1 MLLTKFSIKR
11 QITLVMIYSVI
22 ILFSFFSF
30 SQLKIDFFP
39 DITFPF
45 AGVVTSYTGVG
56 SDDIENLITRP
67 IEETVSSVKGIKKV
81 SSQSYKGNSI
91 VMLEFKYGTDMDKA
105 ENDIRKNLDYIRD
118 YLPAD
123 ATQPMVFVF
132 DPSMMPIAYYSIS
145 SPYLGPAELRRLAED
160 KIEPLLERVDGVASV
175 QTMGGQQRQINV
187 NINPVLLASYNLSP
201 NDVAQA
207 IQFGSSLQPSGTI
220 RSAGKDY
227 NLRVLSEYASLD
239 QVKKT
244 ILTYKNGIPVYVSN
258 VAHVEDG
265 YKENTNEVR
274 ADYGEGIMLFIMKQS
289 DANTVLTSRK
299 VKEALP
305 EIIAGL
311 PEGTKLSVIWDQSEF
326 IMRSASNLRNSAII
340 AFILSFAVIYFF
352 LRNIR
357 GSIIMGIS
365 IPLSV
370 IATFAVMY
378 AANVTLNI
386 ISMAGLAL
394 AIGMLVDNS
403 IVALENIYRHHEM
416 GKNLMESADIGT
428 TEIGMA
434 ITASTLTTVSVFV
447 PVLFV
452 PNITGQLFKD
462 MVLTITYSLVVSLI
476 VAVTIVPMMS
486 TRILK
491 LETTKKNNR
500 FSRIKDTMGG
510 WLIWLSDKYSK
521 SLHWSIY
528 HKKTVLISV
537 AVAFVLSIGLAAL
550 MGGEFMPKA
559 DQGLIYAVMESP
571 SGTPIEQT
579 RKYAYDV
586 EDIIKQTIAK
596 DDIVSLSIFYGER
609 EGLGALGVTA
619 STIEVMI
626 KLTPREQRRISRF
639 EVQDRLRERF
649 DKMPGITYTFQ
660 EGGSFTTEKDIE
672 VKVIG
677 FDVAGAKA
685 IANELKSKMEKVEGL
700 VDISLNT
707 KETTPELQVH
717 LNKDL
722 LNHYGLS
729 AMQVAGNVSTAI
741 QGKVASQFREKG
753 DEYDIYVQFAKEYRN
768 KKESLEQIELATP
781 VPPSGTPMPDGRQAN
796 SGGGGRIKLKDVA
809 TIVEEQSSPT
819 IFRENQSRFV
829 SVGCGLSGTDLS
841 TAVGQ
846 IKKIIA
852 DTPIP
857 SEYQVIIGGTAEDQQ
872 EAFFY
877 LGLAFI
883 AAILLVYMI
892 MASQFESLI
901 DPFIIMFTVPL
912 SIIGVFIFLAMTG
925 TKLSVMA
932 LVGIVMLVG
941 IAVNNGIVLVDFIN
955 QQRHKGMELYEAV
968 EFGCKAR
975 MRPVLMTALTTILGM
990 VPLAIGIGS
999 GSETWS
1005 PLARAVIGGLT
1016 ATTVLTLVV
1025 IPVLYIVFEHAGER
1039 VKNYF
1044 KTRKKRLAKAH

>member
-1 MLLTKFSIKR
+1 LNKEIEIMLLTKFSIKR
-11 QITLVMIYSVI
+11 QITLVMIYAVI
-22 ILFSFFSF
+22 IFFSFFSF

-45 AGVVTSYTGVG
+45 AGVITSYTGVG
-56 SDDIENLITRP
+56 PEDIENLITRP
-67 IEETVSSVKGIKKV
+67 VEETVSSVKNIEKV
-81 SSQSYKGNSI
+81 SSQSFKGSSV

-118 YLPAD
+118 YLPTD
-123 ATQPMVFVF
+123 ATEPIVFVF
-132 DPSMMPIAYYSIS
+132 DPSMMPISYFSIS
-145 SPYLGPAELRRLAED
+145 SPYLGPAELRRLSEE

-187 NINPVLLASYNLSP
+187 SINPVLLASYDLSP
-201 NDVAQA
+201 NDVLLTIQQGSGLQPAGA
-207 IQFGSSLQPSGTI
+207 IQTSG
-220 RSAGKDY
+220 KNY
-227 NLRVLSEYASLD
+227 NLRVLSEYSSLD

-244 ILTYKNGIPVYVSN
+244 ILTYKNGVPVYISD
-258 VAHVEDG
+258 VANVEDG

-274 ADYGEGIMLFIMKQS
+274 ADYGEGVMLFIMKQS
-289 DANTVLTSRK
+289 DANTVITCRK
-299 VKEALP
+299 VKEAVP
-305 EIIAGL
+305 EILAGL
-311 PEGTKLSVIWDQSEF
+311 PQGTKLSIMWDQSDF
-326 IMRSASNLRNSAII
+326 IMQSVNNLKDSGII
-340 AFILSFAVIYFF
+340 AFVLSFAVLYFF

-378 AANVTLNI
+378 AANITLNI

-403 IVALENIYRHHEM
+403 IVVLENIYRHHEM
-416 GKNLMESADIGT
+416 KENLVDSAETGT
-428 TEIGMA
+428 TEVGMA
-434 ITASTLTTVSVFV
+434 ITASTLTTISVFI

-462 MVLTITYSLVVSLI
+462 MVLTISYSLIVSLI
-476 VAVTIVPMMS
+476 VAVTFVPMMA

-491 LETTKKNNR
+491 LETKKKDNR
-500 FSRIKDTMGG
+500 FTRIKDKMGD
-510 WLIWLSDKYSK
+510 WLNKLTENYSK
-521 SLHWSIY
+521 ALHWSIY

-537 AVAFVLSIGLAAL
+537 TVMFVLSIGLAL
-550 MGGEFMPKA
+550 LLGGEFMPKT
-559 DQGLIYAVMESP
+559 DQGIIDVMMESP

-579 RKYAYDV
+579 RIYAYKI
-586 EDIIKQTIAK
+586 EDIVKEVVGK
-596 DDIVSLSIFYGER
+596 ENMESLSIFYGER
-609 EGLGALGVTA
+609 EGLAAFGTTA
-619 STIEVMI
+619 STIELFL
-626 KLTPREQRRISRF
+626 KLKPKEKRKTSQF
-639 EVQDRLRERF
+639 EIQDRLREKF
-649 DKMPGITYTFQ
+649 NMMPGVTYTFM
-660 EGGSFTTEKDIE
+660 ENATFSTEKDIE
-672 VKVIG
+672 VKVLG
-677 FDVAGAKA
+677 FDIAGAKI
-685 IANELKSKMEKVEGL
+685 IANEIKSKMEKVKGL

-707 KETTPELQVH
+707 KEETPELQVH

-722 LNHYGLS
+722 LNHYNLS
-729 AMQVAGNVSTAI
+729 TLQVAGNISTAI
-741 QGKVASQFREKG
+741 QGKVASQFREEG
-753 DEYDIYVQFAKEYRN
+753 DEYDIYVQFAKEYRD
-768 KKESLEQIELATP
+768 KKESLEQIEIALPT
-781 VPPSGTPMPDGRQAN
+781 
-796 SGGGGRIKLKDVA
+796 GGRIKLKDVA

-819 IFRENQSRFV
+819 IYRENQNRFV
-829 SVGCGLSGTDLS
+829 SVGCGLSGIDLS
-841 TAVGQ
+841 AAVSE

-852 DTPIP
+852 DTPAP
-857 SEYQVIIGGTAEDQQ
+857 SEYQIVLGGTAEDQQ

-883 AAILLVYMI
+883 AAVLLVYMI
-892 MASQFESLI
+892 MASQFESLV
-901 DPFIIMFTVPL
+901 DPLIIMFTVPL
-912 SIIGVFIFLAMTG
+912 SIIGVFIFLAITG
-925 TKLSVMA
+925 TKLGVMA

-941 IAVNNGIVLVDFIN
+941 IAVNNGIVLVDYIN

-968 EFGCKAR
+968 ELGCKAR

-990 VPLAIGIGS
+990 VPLAIEMGS

-1005 PLARAVIGGLT
+1005 PLARSVIGGLT

-1044 KTRKKRLAKAH
+1044 RKRKERKIGIVEAKI

>member
-1 MLLTKFSIKR
+1 MLLTKFSLKR
-11 QITLVMIYSVI
+11 QITLVMIYAVI

-45 AGVVTSYTGVG
+45 AGVVTTYTGVG
-56 SDDIENLITRP
+56 PDEIENLITRP
-67 IEETVSSVKGIKKV
+67 IEETVSSVKGIEKV
-81 SSQSYKGNSI
+81 SSQSSKGNSI
-91 VMLEFKYGTDMDKA
+91 VMLEFKYGTNMDKA

-118 YLPAD
+118 YLPTD
-123 ATQPMVFVF
+123 ATQPLVFVF
-132 DPSMMPIAYYSIS
+132 DPSMMPIIYYSVS
-145 SPYLGPAELRRLAED
+145 SPYLGPAEVRRLCED
-160 KIEPLLERVDGVASV
+160 KIEPLLERVAGVASV

-187 NINPVLLASYNLSP
+187 NINPVQMASYNLSP
-201 NDVAQA
+201 NDVVQA
-207 IQFGSSLQPSGTI
+207 IQMGSSLQPSGSIQTT
-220 RSAGKDY
+220 GKSY
-227 NLRVLSEYASLD
+227 NLRVLSEYASLS
-239 QVKKT
+239 QIKKT
-244 ILTYKNGIPVYVSN
+244 ILTYKNGVPVYVGD
-258 VAHVEDG
+258 VANVEDG

-274 ADYGEGIMLFIMKQS
+274 SDYGEGVLLFVMKQS
-289 DANTVLTSRK
+289 DANTVITCRK
-299 VKEALP
+299 VREALP
-305 EIIAGL
+305 EIVAGL
-311 PEGTKLSVIWDQSEF
+311 PQGTKMSIIMDQSDF
-326 IMRSASNLRNSAII
+326 IMRSISNLRDSAII

-357 GSIIMGIS
+357 GSIVMAIS

-416 GKNLMESADIGT
+416 GKNLMDSADIGT

-434 ITASTLTTVSVFV
+434 ITASTLTTVAVFV

-462 MVLTITYSLVVSLI
+462 MVLTITYSLMVSLV

-486 TRILK
+486 TRLLK

-500 FSRIKDTMGG
+500 MTRIKDTMGD
-510 WLIWLSDKYSK
+510 WLIKLSDNYSK
-521 SLHWSIY
+521 ALHWSIY

-537 AVAFVLSIGLAAL
+537 TVMFVLSLGLAAF
-550 MGGEFMPKA
+550 MGGEFMPKT
-559 DQGLIYAVMESP
+559 DQGMIDVLLESP

-579 RKYAYDV
+579 RMYAYDL
-586 EDIIKQTIAK
+586 EDIVKEAVGK
-596 DDIVSLSIFYGER
+596 DDLETLSIFYGER
-609 EGLGALGVTA
+609 EGLGAFGVT
-619 STIEVMI
+619 SNTIEVML
-626 KLTPREQRRISRF
+626 KLAPKGKRKATQF
-639 EVQDRLRERF
+639 EIQDKLRARF
-649 DKMPGITYTFQ
+649 DKLPGMTYTFM
-660 EGGSFTTEKDIE
+660 EGMAISTEKEIE

-677 FDVAGAKA
+677 FDIAGSKA
-685 IANELKSKMEKVEGL
+685 IANELKSRMEKVKGL
-700 VDISLNT
+700 VDISLNV

-729 AMQVAGNVSTAI
+729 TMQVAGNVSTAM

-753 DEYDIYVQFAKEYRN
+753 DEYNIYVQFAKEYRN
-768 KKESLEQIELATP
+768 KKESLEQIELAL
-781 VPPSGTPMPDGRQAN
+781 PM
-796 SGGGGRIKLKDVA
+796 GGRIRLKDVA
-809 TIVEEQSSPT
+809 SIVEEQSSPT
-819 IFRENQSRFV
+819 IYRENQSRFV
-829 SVGCGLSGTDLS
+829 SVGCALSGTDLS
-841 TAVGQ
+841 TAAAE
-846 IKKIIA
+846 IKRIIA

-857 SEYQVIIGGTAEDQQ
+857 SEYQVVLAGTAEDQQ

-892 MASQFESLI
+892 MASQFESLV

-955 QQRHKGMELYEAV
+955 QQRDKGMELHEAV

-975 MRPVLMTALTTILGM
+975 LRPVLMTALTTILGM
-990 VPLAIGIGS
+990 VPLAIGMGE

-1025 IPVLYIVFEHAGER
+1025 IPVLYIIFEHAGER
-1039 VKNYF
+1039 VKDYF
-1044 KTRKKRLAKAH
+1044 KTRKKKLAKAH